1 MAQQAGVIKVLDAP
15 VAAGHAAGV
24 LARLAERE
32 EERAAATARRLE
44 ELQVSA
50 DPRESVDAFLQDFA
64 GKRQQLEVALQAAAG
79 TAGSGG
85 AAGGSGDAA
94 AELAALAG
102 QIAKLEQV
110 C

>member
-1 MAQQAGVIKVLDAP
+1 M
-15 VAAGHAAGV
+15 
-24 LARLAERE
+24 
-32 EERAAATARRLE
+32 
-44 ELQVSA
+44 
-50 DPRESVDAFLQDFA
+50 DAFLQDFA